1 MTSPLGAILPRI
13 ARFREQHPGSD
24 VWLCAKNLDSGAR
37 FGLGENEKVRT
48 ASTIKLPILCA
59 AYRLAAAG
67 KLSLDEKRTMRA
79 EDVVSGSGIIREFT
93 PGAQFTVRD
102 LLHVMIVVSDNT
114 ATNLILERI
123 TADYVNECLDA
134 WGLPATRSMRKVR
147 GDGTQLKEASGFSK
161 AGLLAENKRFGLGSS
176 TSAEMVSLLER
187 IEKGEIVSPAASKE
201 MIAILKRQQYKDAIG
216 RRVDAKMPVASK
228 SGALDALRSDV
239 GIVYSPGGR
248 IAIAATVDGMP
259 KVDYGPDNVG
269 NLLIA
274 YLTDLLLAGLARA

>member
-1 MTSPLGAILPRI
+1 MTSSLGAILPRI
-13 ARFREQHPGSD
+13 AEFRNQHPGSD
-24 VWLCAKNLDSGAR
+24 VWLSAKNLDSGAR
-37 FGLGENEKVRT
+37 FALGENEKVRT

-59 AYRLAAAG
+59 AYQLAADA

-79 EDVVSGSGIIREFT
+79 EDVVSGSGIIREFA
-93 PGAQFTVRD
+93 PGTQFTVRD

-114 ATNLILERI
+114 ATNMVLERI
-123 TADYVNECLDA
+123 TADYVNECLDR
-134 WGLPATRSMRKVR
+134 WGMPATRSMRKVR
-147 GDGTQLKEASGFSK
+147 GDGNQLKEASGFSK
-161 AGLLAENKRFGLGSS
+161 AGLMEENKRFGLGSS
-176 TSAEMVSLLER
+176 TSAEMLSLLER

-216 RRVDAKMPVASK
+216 RRVDGVMPVASK

-248 IAIAATVDGMP
+248 IVIAATVDGMP

-269 NLLIA
+269 NVLIA
-274 YLTDLLLAGLARA
+274 DLTDLLLAGLAKK